1 MVNTIGDICPNV
13 FAPLLIYKTYYL
25 KDTRQQDIMCVF
37 YDCIRFIYEA
47 IGENT
52 KGVAS
57 PLSPR
62 ESIRANS
69 DASGAASLAAVS
81 GVCNPDASKRSKKQ
95 NSDES
100 RSSFSHNSS
109 GSKKPHK
116 VLIHCKEGVSRSA
129 TLAIAFLMWKL
140 RLPFAEAFE
149 RVGALLAAPASM

>member
-1 MVNTIGDICPNV
+1 
-13 FAPLLIYKTYYL
+13 
-25 KDTRQQDIMCVF
+25 MCVF

-52 KGVAS
+52 RGVAA

-62 ESIRANS
+62 ESIRANT

-81 GVCNPDASKRSKKQ
+81 GVCNPDASKKSRKQ

-100 RSSFSHNSS
+100 CSSFSNNS
-109 GSKKPHK
+109 GSRKPHK

-149 RVGALLAAPASM
+149 RVGALLAASASM